1 MVDDS
6 MQGAAVT
13 AAEPTPASGDPA
25 YLDRAYDQRQWAP
38 NMAQVLQRY
47 RDRSED
53 ARAALGAP
61 ARLPYGPSDVEQLDF
76 FDCGRRGA
84 SVLVFFHGGAWRS
97 GKASDYAFLAGTWL
111 RAGVHVVLPD
121 FAWVQ
126 DCGGALRPV
135 AEQARRCLSWLHGNA
150 ASLGADPTR
159 LFLSG
164 HSSGAHLAAVLGT
177 TDWRARGLPQDLV
190 QGALLCSGIY
200 ELEPVRR
207 SSRNSYVSLDDE
219 SVRAL
224 SPIRHLALQRHPM
237 VVAWGSLES
246 PEFQRQGRD
255 LVRLAQAQGLAVDPL
270 VVQDSNHFEI
280 LETLAD
286 PDGLLARAA
295 MKLVSS

>member
-1 MVDDS
+1 
-6 MQGAAVT
+6 MQGGAVT
-13 AAEPTPASGDPA
+13 GADAIPAGGDPA
-25 YLDRAYDQRQWAP
+25 DLDQGYDQRQWAP

-61 ARLPYGPSDVEQLDF
+61 TRLPYGPSEVERLDF

-84 SVLVFFHGGAWRS
+84 PVLVFFHGGAWRS
-97 GKASDYAFLAGTWL
+97 GQASDYAFLAGMWV

-126 DCGGALRPV
+126 DCGGDLRPV
-135 AEQARRCLSWLHGNA
+135 AEQARRCLSWLHANA
-150 ASLGADPTR
+150 ASLGADPAR
-159 LFLSG
+159 LFVAG

-177 TDWRARGLPQDLV
+177 TDWRTRGMPQDV
-190 QGALLCSGIY
+190 IRGALLCSGIY

-207 SSRNSYVSLDDE
+207 SSRSSYVSLDDE
-219 SVRAL
+219 SIQAL

-246 PEFQRQGRD
+246 PEFQRQGREF
-255 LVRLAQAQGLAVDPL
+255 VQFAQAEGLAVDPL
-270 VVQDSNHFEI
+270 LVQDSNHFEI

-295 MKLVSS
+295 LKLMSS